1 MKLSNN
7 SIICPNFSLLDPF
20 VFDFSRF
27 RSQRYIKKKKKKNWK
42 KIKFSREIY
51 RLVIFT
57 S

>member
-27 RSQRYIKKKKKKNWK
+27 RSQRYIKKKEEKKKLEKN
-42 KIKFSREIY
+42 KI
-51 RLVIFT
+51 L
-57 S
+57 